1 MSYSYNAYKI
11 AFFDLDGTIT
21 EKSENAGIKLEE
33 VLYEKGILK
42 KEDWWL
48 TLEVIGKYR
57 RNEISYERLIQNLSR
72 IYANALKGVPVC
84 EVQNVLSEVVKR
96 IKLRE
101 EVPEVI
107 QWFKDNGF
115 ILVLMSA
122 SPIEVV
128 RVIASKLHF
137 DEAYGLK
144 LETIDGVYAGKFF
157 TVTSKYKRN
166 LIKRKLKEHRFSVG
180 VGDNLCDMEA
190 YQDLDIRFLINDDYL
205 ANERFVNAKTKVIK
219 NLKEMLTFLT
229 HSLLFEFAIATGV
242 YNSSQ
247 VSTFQSTTPS

>member
-1 MSYSYNAYKI
+1 LSYSYNTSKV

-33 VLYEKGILK
+33 VLYEKGILTE
-42 KEDWWL
+42 EDWWL

-57 RNEISYERLIQNLSR
+57 RNEISYERLVQNLSR

-115 ILVLMSA
+115 ILVLISA

-144 LETIDGVYAGKFF
+144 LKTKDGVYTGKFF

-166 LIKRKLKEHRFSVG
+166 VIKRKLKEHRFSVG
-180 VGDNLCDMEA
+180 IGDNWYDMEA
-190 YQDLDIRFLINDDYL
+190 YQDLDIRFLIDDEYQG
-205 ANERFVNAKTKVIK
+205 NERFVEGKTLVIK
-219 NLKEMLTFLT
+219 NLNETASFLT
-229 HSLLFEFAIATGV
+229 LISYCEYLFMLRRI
-242 YNSSQ
+242 SI
-247 VSTFQSTTPS
+247 P

>member
-1 MSYSYNAYKI
+1 LIYSYESSKI

-21 EKSENAGIKLEE
+21 EKSENAGIKLEK
-33 VLYEKGILK
+33 VLYEKGILTE
-42 KEDWWL
+42 EDWRL

-57 RNEISYERLIQNLSR
+57 RNEISYERLVLNLSR

-84 EVQNVLSEVVKR
+84 EVQNVLPEVVKR

-101 EVPEVI
+101 EAPEVI

-144 LETIDGVYAGKFF
+144 LETKDGVYVAKFL
-157 TVTSKYKRN
+157 TVTSKYKRSV
-166 LIKRKLKEHRFSVG
+166 IKKKLKKYRFSVG
-180 VGDNLCDMEA
+180 VGDNWCDMEA
-190 YQDLDIRFLINDDYL
+190 YQDLDIRFLMDDEYQG
-205 ANERFVNAKTKVIK
+205 NKRFLDGKTTVIK
-219 NLKEMLTFLT
+219 NLKEISKFLT
-229 HSLLFEFAIATGV
+229 PILF
-242 YNSSQ
+242 
-247 VSTFQSTTPS
+247 

>member
-1 MSYSYNAYKI
+1 LSYSYNAYKI

-57 RNEISYERLIQNLSR
+57 RNEISYERLVQNLSR

-84 EVQNVLSEVVKR
+84 EVQNVLPEVVKR

-101 EVPEVI
+101 EAPEVI

-128 RVIASKLHF
+128 RVMASKLHF

-144 LETIDGVYAGKFF
+144 LETKDGIYTGKFF
-157 TVTSKYKRN
+157 TVTSKYKRKV
-166 LIKRKLKEHRFSVG
+166 IKRKLKEHRFSVG
-180 VGDNLCDMEA
+180 VGDNWCDMEA
-190 YQDLDIRFLINDDYL
+190 YQDLDIRFLMDDEYQD
-205 ANERFVNAKTKVIK
+205 NERSVDGKITAIK
-219 NLKEMLTFLT
+219 NLKEMPKFLT
-229 HSLLFEFAIATGV
+229 PIPF
-242 YNSSQ
+242 
-247 VSTFQSTTPS
+247 

>member
-1 MSYSYNAYKI
+1 MSHSYNASKI

-48 TLEVIGKYR
+48 TQEVIGKYR
-57 RNEISYERLIQNLSR
+57 RNEISYERLVQNLSR

-96 IKLRE
+96 IKFRE
-101 EVPEVI
+101 EAPEVI

-115 ILVLMSA
+115 ILVLISA

-128 RVIASKLHF
+128 RVMASKLHF

-144 LETIDGVYAGKFF
+144 LETKDGIYTGKFF

-166 LIKRKLKEHRFSVG
+166 IIKRKLKEHRFSVG
-180 VGDNLCDMEA
+180 VGDNWYDMEA
-190 YQDLDIRFLINDDYL
+190 YQELDIRFLIDDEYQG
-205 ANERFVNAKTKVIK
+205 NERFVDGKTLVIK
-219 NLKEMLTFLT
+219 NLKETTSFLVLSPYSK
-229 HSLLFEFAIATGV
+229 SLRGYSF
-242 YNSSQ
+242 
-247 VSTFQSTTPS
+247 